1 MKIEIMK
8 ISLWVKR
15 GALYMNLR
23 YFEKIIKNVENYDK
37 KATNPFLNNQFENNP
52 FKTIYEQTYIWIT
65 KERD

>member
-1 MKIEIMK
+1 
-8 ISLWVKR
+8 
-15 GALYMNLR
+15 MNLR

>member
-1 MKIEIMK
+1 
-8 ISLWVKR
+8 
-15 GALYMNLR
+15 MNLR

-65 KERD
+65 KERDWNLALVKT